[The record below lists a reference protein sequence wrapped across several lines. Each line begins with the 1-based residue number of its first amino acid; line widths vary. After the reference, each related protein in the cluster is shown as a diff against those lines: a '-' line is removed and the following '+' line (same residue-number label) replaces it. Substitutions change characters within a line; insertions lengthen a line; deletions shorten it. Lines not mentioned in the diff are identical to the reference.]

1 MTEQS
6 LGRVMVVDDSP
17 TIRELIAL
25 NLGLEGYDVQTAE
38 DGQECLRLLAEV
50 VEGRALAPQLLC
62 LDVVMPGLDGVEL
75 TAKLKATPSMAS
87 IPILIVS
94 ASAQRRDFELARGA
108 GADGYLTKPFDPD
121 ELLAEV
127 QRLIAKR

>member
-1 MTEQS
+1 MADG
-6 LGRVMVVDDSP
+6 LGRILVVDDSS

-25 NLGLEGYDVQTAE
+25 NLSLEGYDVQTASDAE
-38 DGQECLRLLAEV
+38 ECLRLLAGV
-50 VEGRALAPQLLC
+50 LEGRMAPPQLLC

-75 TAKLKATPSMAS
+75 TAKLKATPAMAD

-121 ELLAEV
+121 ELLAQV
-127 QRLIAKR
+127 RRLMASG